1 MVVNFIRQDNKDAIV
16 TTNKVAAISN
26 LNIVKKYMKNL
37 NNVNSSDVMNPKLPQ
52 SKSYLKILG
61 ILYLVEDINLLVTY

>member
-1 MVVNFIRQDNKDAIV
+1 
-16 TTNKVAAISN
+16 
-26 LNIVKKYMKNL
+26 MKNL